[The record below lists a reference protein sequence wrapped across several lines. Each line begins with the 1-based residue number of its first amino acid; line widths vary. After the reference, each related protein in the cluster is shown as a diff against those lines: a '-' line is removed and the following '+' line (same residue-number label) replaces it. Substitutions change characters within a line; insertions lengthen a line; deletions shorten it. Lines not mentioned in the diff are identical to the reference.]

1 MFDANTLAAVVA
13 TVACLVL
20 VLSRRSARGQRAR
33 LLLGGVAVAAL
44 MVAIALIADRF
55 G

>member
-1 MFDANTLAAVVA
+1 MLDTNTLAAVAA
-13 TVACLVL
+13 TIACLVL
-20 VLSRRSARGQRAR
+20 VLSRRSAQGQRTR
-33 LLLGGVAVAAL
+33 VFLGGLAVAAL